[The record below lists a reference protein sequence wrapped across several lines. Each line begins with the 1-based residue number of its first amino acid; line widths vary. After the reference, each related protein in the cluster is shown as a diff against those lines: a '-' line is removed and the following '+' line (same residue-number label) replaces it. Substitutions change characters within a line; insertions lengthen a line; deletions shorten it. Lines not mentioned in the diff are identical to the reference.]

1 MGFPKSATK
10 NTGNKITGNNITGN
24 SDLFD
29 FFVISV
35 VVFFVKKRNSLF
47 LIFFPF
53 SLFFS

>member
-53 SLFFS
+53 SLFLS